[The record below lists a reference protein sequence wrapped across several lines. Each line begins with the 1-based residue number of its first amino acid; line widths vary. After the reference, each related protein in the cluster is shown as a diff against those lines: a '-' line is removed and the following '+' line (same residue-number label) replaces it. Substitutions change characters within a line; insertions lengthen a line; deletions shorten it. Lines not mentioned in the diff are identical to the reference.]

1 MNFMVIIWHGQLYNI
16 IQYRFK
22 FDVCDT
28 FERKKIILEYSIFR
42 FTFTKGKR
50 IDVVIGKE

>member
-1 MNFMVIIWHGQLYNI
+1 MVIIWHGQLYNI

-50 IDVVIGKE
+50 IIDVVIGKE